1 MKIVVDMNLSPQ
13 WCGPLSVQGHEAV
26 HWSTVGDPRAP
37 DREVLEWARL
47 HGFVVFTHD
56 LDFSAILASG
66 GSSGPSVIQFR
77 ARELTPQSLLPAV
90 VAALDRFREQIE
102 RGVLLVIEPGRERAR
117 LPLRR

>member
-56 LDFSAILASG
+56 LDFSADPCFG
-66 GSSGPSVIQFR
+66 GIVGPERHSV
-77 ARELTPQSLLPAV
+77 P
-90 VAALDRFREQIE
+90 
-102 RGVLLVIEPGRERAR
+102 RERADAAIAAAGCG
-117 LPLRR
+117 RRPGSFPRA